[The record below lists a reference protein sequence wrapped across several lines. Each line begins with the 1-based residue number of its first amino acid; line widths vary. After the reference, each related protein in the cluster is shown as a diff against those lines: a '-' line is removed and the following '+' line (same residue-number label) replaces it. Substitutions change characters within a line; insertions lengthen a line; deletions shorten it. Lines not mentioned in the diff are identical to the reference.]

1 MAKHALLSASGAHR
15 WLECTPSAQLEL
27 QFPQSTSEYA
37 EEGTAAHELCEL
49 TARYWLG
56 EISEAEYE
64 NQRDELA
71 KGKYYNAEMQE
82 CANDYAKFV
91 AEKTAAARET
101 CEDAF
106 TALEVRV
113 DFSKYV
119 KDGFG
124 TGDCII
130 VSDNVLEIIDFKY
143 GKGVRVEAAGN
154 PQMKLYAL
162 GAYLEYNTLF
172 DIDSVRMTI
181 FQPRLSGVQSSDEIT
196 VKELLEWA
204 EKYVKPR
211 AKLAYRGEGE
221 FAPSE
226 EVCKFCRA
234 KAQCKAR
241 ADKNLKLFD
250 EAPDILLLTPEDA
263 GKILEQAGDI
273 QSWLADLESL
283 VSSTLLAGQPVEGWK
298 MVEGRSNRRFTD
310 ELKVVAAM
318 KAAGYDESLL
328 YERKLITLTQM
339 EKDFGKKA
347 VAETLGELI
356 IKPQGKPTLAPAKDK
371 RPEFR
376 PEEQLLAEFDK

>member
-56 EISEAEYE
+56 EISEAEYK

-71 KGKYYNAEMQE
+71 KGKYYNTEMQE

-356 IKPQGKPTLAPAKDK
+356 VKPQGKPTLAPAKDK

>member
-106 TALEVRV
+106 TALEVRA

-211 AKLAYRGEGE
+211 AKLAYKGEGE

-250 EAPDILLLTPEDA
+250 EAPDVLLLTPEDA

-283 VSSTLLAGQPVEGWK
+283 VSFTLLAGQPVEGWK
-298 MVEGRSNRRFTD
+298 MVEGRSNRRFAD
-310 ELKVVAAM
+310 ELKVVDAM

-356 IKPQGKPTLAPAKDK
+356 VKPQGKPTLAPAKDK

>member
-211 AKLAYRGEGE
+211 AKLAYKGEGE

>member
-130 VSDNVLEIIDFKY
+130 VSDNALEIIDFKY

-196 VKELLEWA
+196 VKELFEWA

-211 AKLAYRGEGE
+211 AKLAYKGEGE

-250 EAPDILLLTPEDA
+250 EAPDVLLLTPEDA

-298 MVEGRSNRRFTD
+298 MVEGRSNRRFAD
-310 ELKVVAAM
+310 ELKVVDAM

-356 IKPQGKPTLAPAKDK
+356 VKPQGKPTLAPAKDK

>member
-211 AKLAYRGEGE
+211 AKLAYKGEGE

-250 EAPDILLLTPEDA
+250 EAPDVLLLTPEDA

-298 MVEGRSNRRFTD
+298 MVEGRSNRRFAD
-310 ELKVVAAM
+310 ELKVVDAM

-356 IKPQGKPTLAPAKDK
+356 VKPQGKPTLAPAKDK

-376 PEEQLLAEFDK
+376 LEEQLLAEFDK

>member
-211 AKLAYRGEGE
+211 AKLAYKGEGE

-234 KAQCKAR
+234 KVQCKAR
-241 ADKNLKLFD
+241 ADKNLELFD
-250 EAPDILLLTPEDA
+250 EAPDVLLLTPEDA

-356 IKPQGKPTLAPAKDK
+356 VKPQGKPTLAPAKDK

-376 PEEQLLAEFDK
+376 LEEQLLAEFDK

>member
-211 AKLAYRGEGE
+211 AKLAYKGEGA

-250 EAPDILLLTPEDA
+250 EAPDVLLLTPEDA

-298 MVEGRSNRRFTD
+298 MVEGRSNRRFAD
-310 ELKVVAAM
+310 ELKVVDAM

-356 IKPQGKPTLAPAKDK
+356 VKPQGKPTLAPAKDK

>member
-71 KGKYYNAEMQE
+71 KDKYYNAEMQE

-91 AEKTAAARET
+91 AEKTAAVRET

-211 AKLAYRGEGE
+211 AKLAYKGEGE

-250 EAPDILLLTPEDA
+250 EAPDVLLLTPEDA

-298 MVEGRSNRRFTD
+298 MVEGRSNRRFAD

-318 KAAGYDESLL
+318 KSAGYDESLL

-356 IKPQGKPTLAPAKDK
+356 VKPQGKPTLAPAKDK

>member
-211 AKLAYRGEGE
+211 AKLAYKGEGE

-250 EAPDILLLTPEDA
+250 EAPDVLLLTPEDA

-298 MVEGRSNRRFTD
+298 MVEGRSNRRFAD
-310 ELKVVAAM
+310 ELKVVDAM

-356 IKPQGKPTLAPAKDK
+356 VKPQGKPTLAPAKDK